1 MSQRIF
7 IHQERQDAI
16 HWLVEQFPAAFFSK
30 NKQIK
35 PLKLG
40 IFEDILDFYER
51 LDYAPLS
58 KKSLREAL
66 NYYSS
71 SKAYLSCQTEGKN
84 RIDLFGYETEPVT
97 KEQAAYAQKQLS
109 ERFVKKSA
117 QEKSTNDAILQTKCL
132 SSGEPL
138 STHEHLPNDEP
149 LITSDDKSSNNS
161 PQRMEPE
168 TPGE

>member
-1 MSQRIF
+1 MSQQPF

-51 LDYAPLS
+51 LDHPPLS

-84 RIDLFGYETEPVT
+84 RVDLFGYEAEPVT
-97 KEQAAYAQKQLS
+97 KEQAAYAQKQLN
-109 ERFVKKSA
+109 ERFTRKTAQAEKTPGAESKKQGSDNLD
-117 QEKSTNDAILQTKCL
+117 KPLLTN
-132 SSGEPL
+132 G
-138 STHEHLPNDEP
+138 
-149 LITSDDKSSNNS
+149 DKSSNNS
-161 PQRMEPE
+161 PPLMETE